1 MEWNRLP
8 RDKASAI
15 LSALAGQENAAV
27 FAEATT
33 EVVWQELPFYDGF
46 KLYQLTNYATM
57 PSFQLHYISNGTV
70 FFPIDGT
77 ANPIF
82 SANEA
87 AKINLDETNAISY
100 LDFFFK
106 NISAPDG
113 QIFLLKSQ
121 NDMGFMDN
129 LSLDQQQ
136 KLLTTFQPIVLN
148 SDIIPHNFHV
158 KCTLYYD
165 GCLISSTVQ
174 ITAEGKVFIHEQNML
189 MQGVYMPLSH
199 ASQQWSAPA

>member
-8 RDKASAI
+8 RDKAKLV
-15 LSALAGQENAAV
+15 LSALQGQENAVV

-33 EVVWQELPFYDGF
+33 EVVWQALPFYKEY
-46 KLYQLTNYATM
+46 KLYRLTNYATM
-57 PSFQLHYISNGTV
+57 PSFRLLYIGNGV
-70 FFPIDGT
+70 DFHPVDGT

-82 SANEA
+82 N
-87 AKINLDETNAISY
+87 INDKAPIQLDETNAIAY

-113 QIFLLKSQ
+113 EIILLKSQ
-121 NDMGFMDN
+121 NDMGFMNN
-129 LSLDQQQ
+129 LSLLQQQ
-136 KLLTTFQPIVLN
+136 QIITKFQPIVLN

-158 KCTLYYD
+158 KCTVHYD
-165 GCLISSTVQ
+165 GCLIASTIQ

-189 MQGVYMPLSH
+189 MQGVYIA
-199 ASQQWSAPA
+199 ASDASNQWSAPA